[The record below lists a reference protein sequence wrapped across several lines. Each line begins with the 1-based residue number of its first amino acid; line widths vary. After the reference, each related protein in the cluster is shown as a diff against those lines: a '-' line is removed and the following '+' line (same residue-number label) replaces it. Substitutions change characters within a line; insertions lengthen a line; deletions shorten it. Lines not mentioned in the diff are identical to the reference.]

1 MFQNCATCVSALWNS
16 ILLRSSIEFST
27 AHALIYNLIYVC
39 TNFHDKATYANS
51 FVPLVFTI
59 FIDVIDDC
67 HQSVNILFTKYEC
80 MDHWGYSKKNGKTS
94 YFSNFWYSL
103 YYQII
108 FILKIMFIIF
118 LVLERIY
125 AGIIRNVLFRLIIA

>member
-1 MFQNCATCVSALWNS
+1 MCFKIVQLAFLLCEIPYCCAVRSNS
-16 ILLRSSIEFST
+16 VLRMRSYTTSFMC
-27 AHALIYNLIYVC
+27 ALI
-39 TNFHDKATYANS
+39 
-51 FVPLVFTI
+51 FTI
-59 FIDVIDDC
+59 KLRTQIPSSLWCLQFSSTLSMIVINL
-67 HQSVNILFTKYEC
+67 NILFAKYEC
-80 MDHWGYSKKNGKTS
+80 MDHWGYSKKNGRPS